1 MPAACGITPSPF
13 WGKKRLKWRHLK
25 SIPAEDRPQYGPS
38 VERGTQWADWKNNFQ
53 MEYSSGLGPSLA
65 LPNMVSASR
74 MPMDFL
80 PEYITIETAVSDCRR
95 KRQSVIRPTAEALE
109 AFPFSEAL
117 LAFLLR
123 LALAMPALGDMPFS
137 ITKRPRGRFLRRC
150 VTGTP

>member
-1 MPAACGITPSPF
+1 MEASEGRKACPPKIAPSMGHP
-13 WGKKRLKWRHLK
+13 WNEEHDGL
-25 SIPAEDRPQYGPS
+25 IG
-38 VERGTQWADWKNNFQ
+38 KNNFQ
-53 MEYSSGLGPSLA
+53 MGYSSGLGPSLA

-95 KRQSVIRPTAEALE
+95 RRQSVIRPPAEALE

-123 LALAMPALGDMPFS
+123 LALAMPALGGMPFS

-150 VTGTP
+150 ATGTP